1 MRRETVVITAQ
12 FGGCH
17 GTKEDQRSVAAT
29 PFKAAQPASG
39 TVHIITRIMRAAP
52 RANCAGCNYPVTLYA
67 VDRWEN
73 LHFRIRGKPR
83 ACIRIAERTP
93 ISEGHH
99 ERAHQR

>member
-1 MRRETVVITAQ
+1 MQQNT
-12 FGGCH
+12 
-17 GTKEDQRSVAAT
+17 AT
-29 PFKAAQPASG
+29 PFKAAERASG
-39 TVHIITRIMRAAP
+39 TIRTIRQLITRAEP
-52 RANCAGCNYPVTLYA
+52 QANYAGCNYPVTLYA

-99 ERAHQR
+99 ERAHQ